1 MSNLT
6 KQIRAYAYQQYS
18 DDPNI
23 TAWFAAYN
31 NSVNYP
37 TPVEGS
43 PTSPS
48 AQNYLDLMNNL
59 SLPDYSNKTGNL
71 LNWVAENIYGEIRHS
86 LPIGTYRP
94 IGMVDTFGYDEET
107 SNTYRSQYSDTTS
120 FTVSDGVFKSIVQ
133 WNIFKGDGFQ
143 FTVTWLK
150 RRVHRFLNGNPFSQ
164 NTFDTSVEFTGATSV
179 VITVPAVS
187 SYGTALQAAVESRTV
202 LLPFQ
207 YDFSV
212 VLV

>member
-1 MSNLT
+1 MSNLAN
-6 KQIRAYAYQQYS
+6 QIRAYAYQQYS

-31 NSVNYP
+31 FSVNYP

-59 SLPDYSNKTGNL
+59 NLPNYSNKTGDL

-86 LPIGTYRP
+86 LPIGTSRP
-94 IGMVDTFGYDEET
+94 VGLIDTYAYDEET
-107 SNTYRSQYSDTTS
+107 SNSYRIQFSDTTT
-120 FTVSDGVFKSIVQ
+120 FTVGDGVFKSIVQ

-164 NTFDTSVEFTGATSV
+164 NTFDVSVTFTTATDV
-179 VITVPAVS
+179 VITVPAIS
-187 SYGTALQAAVESRTV
+187 TYGTALQAAVASRTV

-207 YDFSV
+207 YQFSV
-212 VLV
+212 VLA